1 MPEPAVD
8 YEIGRHAMPKRWEEL
23 ETGMGPERQARVQR
37 RADEDLRA
45 RECEEVEI
53 DIRSA
58 SEAPLVA
65 DDPRSFVGFIKD
77 APSGVALGEDH
88 DDHLD
93 K

>member
-1 MPEPAVD
+1 MTVKAI
-8 YEIGRHAMPKRWEEL
+8 YEDGVLKPN
-23 ETGMGPERQARVQR
+23 GPLPLRER
-37 RADEDLRA
+37 
-45 RECEEVEI
+45 EEVEI

-58 SEAPLVA
+58 AAAPVD

-77 APSGVALGEDH
+77 APKGVPLARDH